1 MKTDEL
7 RSPTI
12 NEKRLLANLY
22 ALREFTD
29 TPGEGV
35 TRFSYG
41 AQDAKARA
49 YILKRAADAGC
60 TITIDALQNIRIG
73 LKTNTSGRKTVMAGS
88 HIDTV
93 RNGGWL
99 DGIYGVCGALEVME
113 TLSEYFTENPQAAD
127 LLDANYE
134 VVIFAEEE
142 GSNFGSTMTGSKFVT
157 GFYAE
162 PDLDRL
168 TDDTGKTLRQ
178 TLENLPH
185 GFADADTEERETK
198 SAPAV
203 TSGTGAGSQNV
214 KSIGGGMENPAIVQA
229 SGAATAP
236 GCGDTDTSNAATR
249 MNAPKPASA
258 NIPAPYS
265 PYCPKTVADGSIV
278 WDFDQIKTMLEL
290 HIEQGPV
297 LDREGLAIG
306 IVDTI
311 FGMRVI
317 EVTLT
322 GVGNHAG
329 ATPMGERLDALCT
342 AAECIL
348 AAETLVKS
356 DAQQRTVVTV
366 GKLELSPN
374 CSNVIPETVK
384 FSLEVRDR
392 DSDKINGFMDQIISQ
407 IQQIAQNRS
416 VECCIKEHS
425 SSNPLQLTKRLIDSM
440 AHRAHA
446 QGIPH
451 KVMDSGAVHD
461 ACMVANFADTG
472 MIFVPSINGRSHV
485 PEENTDEKDLLTGV
499 QFLLD
504 TILSEVFKNV

>member
-1 MKTDEL
+1 MKTNGI
-7 RSPTI
+7 RSLKI
-12 NEKRLLANLY
+12 NEERLLSNLY

-41 AQDAKARA
+41 AQDAKARE
-49 YILKRAADAGC
+49 YILKKAADAGC

-73 LKTNTSGRKTVMAGS
+73 LKTNTEGKKIAMAGS

-113 TLSEYFTENPQAAD
+113 TLSEYFTENPQDAA
-127 LLDANYE
+127 LLEANYE
-134 VVIFAEEE
+134 AVIFAEEE

-157 GFYAE
+157 GIYTE
-162 PDLDRL
+162 PDLDKL
-168 TDDTGKTLRQ
+168 KDNTGKTLRKV
-178 TLENLPH
+178 LEELP
-185 GFADADTEERETK
+185 E
-198 SAPAV
+198 V
-203 TSGTGAGSQNV
+203 
-214 KSIGGGMENPAIVQA
+214 
-229 SGAATAP
+229 
-236 GCGDTDTSNAATR
+236 NAAAGT
-249 MNAPKPASA
+249 
-258 NIPAPYS
+258 PAPY
-265 PYCPKTVADGSIV
+265 CHKTVADDGII

-290 HIEQGPV
+290 HIEQGPI
-297 LDREGLAIG
+297 LDREGLALG
-306 IVDTI
+306 IVDAI

-317 EVTLT
+317 EVTLS

-329 ATPMGERLDALCT
+329 ATPMSERLDALCT
-342 AAECIL
+342 ASECIL

-356 DAQQRTVVTV
+356 DAEKRTVVTV

-392 DSDKINGFMDQIISQ
+392 DNDKINGFMDQIISR
-407 IQQIAQNRS
+407 IQQIAQKRK
-416 VECCIKEHS
+416 VKCCIAEHS
-425 SSNPLQLTKRLIDSM
+425 RSNPLQLTKRLIDSM
-440 AHRAHA
+440 ACRASA
-446 QGIPH
+446 QGISY
-451 KVMDSGAVHD
+451 KVMNSGAVHD
-461 ACMVANFADTG
+461 ACMIANFADTG

-485 PEENTDEKDLLTGV
+485 PEENTEEKDLLTGV

-504 TILSEVFKNV
+504 TILTEVFKNV